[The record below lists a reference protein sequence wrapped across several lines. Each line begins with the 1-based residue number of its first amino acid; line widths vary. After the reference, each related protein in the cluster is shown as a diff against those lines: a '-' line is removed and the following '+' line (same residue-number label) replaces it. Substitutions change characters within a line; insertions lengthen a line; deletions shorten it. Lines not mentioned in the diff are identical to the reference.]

1 MTVLQFKEASALLG
15 MGDDSAAG
23 RRLKRLVVA
32 KERQSGV
39 SIAIRGYGTERALRG
54 VTIGA
59 IQQHMPE
66 LLPAT
71 FGATR
76 DSRAAL
82 VQETRG
88 YLAAF
93 DERAAK
99 IARAE
104 AEAAIGELVQPQIDE
119 LRSSNDEALELCRD
133 IAKRLSQG
141 ETTGANQTGK
151 TTAESH

>member
-1 MTVLQFKEASALLG
+1 VTVLQFKAASALLG
-15 MGDDSAAG
+15 MGDDTAAG
-23 RRLKRLVVA
+23 RRLKRLVLA

-66 LLPAT
+66 LLPAK
-71 FGATR
+71 FGATPDTR
-76 DSRAAL
+76 MAL

-104 AEAAIGELVQPQIDE
+104 AETAIGELVQPQLDE
-119 LRSSNDEALELCRD
+119 LRTSNDEALELCRD

-141 ETTGANQTGK
+141 ATVGANRGHK
-151 TTAESH
+151 TTSNGG

>member
-1 MTVLQFKEASALLG
+1 VSLLQFKEASALLG
-15 MGDDSAAG
+15 MGDDTAAG
-23 RRLKRLVVA
+23 RRLKRLVLA
-32 KERQSGV
+32 KERQAGV
-39 SIAIRGYGTERALRG
+39 AIAVRGGGTERSLRG

-66 LLPAT
+66 LLPAK
-71 FGATR
+71 FGTPQG
-76 DSRAAL
+76 SRAAL

-99 IARAE
+99 IARSE
-104 AEAAIGELVQPQIDE
+104 AENAIGELVQPQIDE
-119 LRSSNDEALELCRD
+119 LRTSNDQALELCKE

-141 ETTGANQTGK
+141 GEPVANQGPK
-151 TTAESH
+151 TTTEGA